1 MIREATAA
9 DAPTIKRMIREAQL
23 DPTSLKWKNFLI
35 AEVDGDIA
43 GIGQVKPLLGCRE
56 LGSLVVA
63 KAHRKQGIA
72 ASLIHALEARHGYPL
87 YLLCLA
93 KLEAFYNQF
102 GYRTIRW
109 RDAPTALKIKL
120 TPALLARPFGIRVLV
135 MVKLA

>member
-72 ASLIHALEARHGYPL
+72 AP
-87 YLLCLA
+87 
-93 KLEAFYNQF
+93 
-102 GYRTIRW
+102 
-109 RDAPTALKIKL
+109 DAQL
-120 TPALLARPFGIRVLV
+120 F
-135 MVKLA
+135 